1 MSSATATAPRAATA
15 APTSK
20 DLWFTR
26 CPVPTAFTLALQ
38 LGLFDDEF
46 SGSDGI
52 QFLSLQQS
60 PDPRVHR
67 SHFDHT
73 QPDSFRHGGNVP
85 AIWAKATG
93 ADTRLIGLSWVT
105 TPHPLYTLPG
115 SGIRTVADLKGRRLA
130 VAKRTRETAIDFWRA
145 TTLRIYET
153 ALATAGLTLADVTL
167 VEIDVDRLHID
178 PAAIKESSNRSL
190 FNSRNRRGG
199 HRESIAALI
208 RGEVDVIPG
217 QGTHGTDYGTFLGAN
232 VVFDVGRDV
241 PDKVAR
247 ANNAFPE
254 ALTVSGRLA
263 AERPDLV
270 ARVVARVLE
279 AAEWA
284 KTHHRETVTFIAREQ
299 GAPEDLVELTYGA
312 ELSQTFEVNLDRDKV
327 AAIASQKAFLL
338 KNGFIPADF
347 DLEAWI
353 DWRPLALAHELVAK
367 RQKSSGFAN
376 PQRTPTDAGRPLAP
390 ASCSI

>member
-1 MSSATATAPRAATA
+1 
-15 APTSK
+15 
-20 DLWFTR
+20 
-26 CPVPTAFTLALQ
+26 
-38 LGLFDDEF
+38 
-46 SGSDGI
+46 
-52 QFLSLQQS
+52 
-60 PDPRVHR
+60 
-67 SHFDHT
+67 
-73 QPDSFRHGGNVP
+73 VP

-105 TPHPLYTLPG
+105 TPHPLITLAS

-145 TTLRIYET
+145 TTIRIYET
-153 ALATAGLTLADVTL
+153 ALATAGLTLADVKL

-178 PAAIKESSNRSL
+178 PEAIKESRNRSL
-190 FNSRNRRGG
+190 FNGRNRRGG

-217 QGTHGTDYGTFLGAN
+217 QGTHGTDYLTFLGAN

-270 ARVVARVLE
+270 ARVVARVIE

-299 GAPEDLVELTYGA
+299 GAAEDLVELTYGP
-312 ELSQTFEVNLDRDKV
+312 ELSQTFEVNLADDKV

-338 KNGFIPADF
+338 RTGFIPADF
-347 DLEAWI
+347 DLKAWI
-353 DWRPLALAHELVAK
+353 DHRPLALAHELVAK
-367 RQKSSGFAN
+367 RRKSSGFAGPN
-376 PQRTPTDAGRPLAP
+376 LKLPAEGREVSS

>member
-1 MSSATATAPRAATA
+1 MSSATATVSNKAATSTA
-15 APTSK
+15 HK

-46 SGSDGI
+46 SGKDGI
-52 QFLSLQQS
+52 NFLSLQQS
-60 PDPRVHR
+60 SDPKVHR

-105 TPHPLYTLPG
+105 TPHPIFTLPS
-115 SGIRTVADLKGRRLA
+115 SGIRNVADLKGRRLG
-130 VAKRTRETAIDFWRA
+130 VARRTKETAVDFWRA
-145 TTLRIYET
+145 TAIRIYET

-167 VEIDVDRLHID
+167 VDIDVDRLHID
-178 PAAIKESSNRSL
+178 PTTVGDSRNRSL
-190 FNSRNRRGG
+190 FNGRNRKGA
-199 HRESIAALI
+199 HRESLAALI
-208 RGEVDVIPG
+208 RGDVDVIPG
-217 QGTHGTDYGTFLGAN
+217 QGTHGTDYGAFLGAT
-232 VVFDVGRDV
+232 VVFDVGREV

-270 ARVVARVLE
+270 ARVVARVIE

-299 GAPEDLVELTYGA
+299 SAAEDLVELTYGP
-312 ELSQTFEVNLDRDKV
+312 ELSQTFEVNLAQDKL

-338 KNGFIPADF
+338 KNGVIPADF
-347 DLEAWI
+347 DLAAWV
-353 DWRPLALAHELVAK
+353 DHRPLALAHELVAK
-367 RQKSSGFAN
+367 RRKSSGFAN
-376 PQRTPTDAGRPLAP
+376 PNLKLQEEGRGVPV

>member
-1 MSSATATAPRAATA
+1 MSSATLSAPKTPPAI
-15 APTSK
+15 PSHK
-20 DLWFTR
+20 ELWFTR

-46 SGSDGI
+46 SGQEGI
-52 QFLSLQQS
+52 NFLSLQQS

-73 QPDSFRHGGNVP
+73 QPNSFRHGGNVP

-105 TPHPLYTLPG
+105 TPHPLITLAS

-145 TTLRIYET
+145 TTIRIYET
-153 ALATAGLTLADVTL
+153 ALATAGLTLADVKL

-178 PAAIKESSNRSL
+178 PEAIKESRNRSL
-190 FNSRNRRGG
+190 FNGRNRRGG

-217 QGTHGTDYGTFLGAN
+217 QGTHGTDYLTFLGAN

-270 ARVVARVLE
+270 ARVVARVIE

-299 GAPEDLVELTYGA
+299 GAAEDLVELTYGP
-312 ELSQTFEVNLDRDKV
+312 ELSQTFEVNLADDKV

-338 KNGFIPADF
+338 RTGFIPADF
-347 DLEAWI
+347 DLKAWI
-353 DWRPLALAHELVAK
+353 DHRPLALAHELVAK
-367 RQKSSGFAN
+367 RRKSSGFAGPN
-376 PQRTPTDAGRPLAP
+376 LKLPAEGREVSS

>member
-1 MSSATATAPRAATA
+1 MSSATATAPQAPATV
-15 APTSK
+15 PVQK
-20 DLWFTR
+20 DLWYTR

-38 LGLFDDEF
+38 LGLFENEF
-46 SGSDGI
+46 SGEDSVN
-52 QFLSLQQS
+52 FFSLQQS

-85 AIWAKATG
+85 AIWARATG

-105 TPHPLYTLPG
+105 TPHPLYALPG
-115 SGIRTVADLKGRRLA
+115 SGIRSVADLKGRRLA
-130 VAKRTRETAIDFWRA
+130 VAKRTRETAVDFWRA

-178 PAAIKESSNRSL
+178 PAAVKESRNRSL

-254 ALTVSGRLA
+254 ALTVSGRLVE
-263 AERPDLV
+263 ERPDLV
-270 ARVVARVLE
+270 ARVVARIIE

-284 KTHHRETVTFIAREQ
+284 KTHHAETLTFIAREQ
-299 GAPEDLVELTYGA
+299 GAAEDLVALTYGA
-312 ELSQTFEVNLDRDKV
+312 ELSQTFEVNLAEDKV

-338 KNGFIPADF
+338 RTGFIPADF
-347 DLEAWI
+347 DLATWV
-353 DWRPLALAHELVAK
+353 DPRPLALAHELVAK
-367 RQKSSGFAN
+367 RRKSSGFAHAN
-376 PQRTPTDAGRPLAP
+376 LKR
-390 ASCSI
+390 